1 MFNICQIKYILHLT
15 SSDCDVNVEDR
26 NGDTPLID
34 AASEGNYMAMGKL
47 LKGKKQ
53 NLNGQSALHKAAEKG
68 HTSSV
73 EMLIQ
78 NNAKIDIKDNAEDT
92 PLHKVAGADT
102 PFSFTFWKIEV

>member
-1 MFNICQIKYILHLT
+1 M
-15 SSDCDVNVEDR
+15 EDR
-26 NGDTPLID
+26 NGDTPLIA
-34 AASEGNYMAMGKL
+34 AASEGNYKAMGKL
-47 LKGKKQ
+47 LKGKAKKDKQ

-78 NNAKIDIKDNAEDT
+78 NNAKIDIKDNAGDT